1 MRTYGDGKNVRD
13 WLYVEDHAR
22 RSVLSWNYNIGGRSE
37 RANLDVVA
45 AICNLLD
52 EMQPSGNGPR
62 EKLIT
67 FVSDRPGH
75 DRRYA
80 IDPSKIERELGWQ
93 PEHDF
98 EAGLAKTVRWYLDN
112 QRWWRAI
119 LERGYIANRIGLT
132 GKPDLCLT

>member
-1 MRTYGDGKNVRD
+1 M
-13 WLYVEDHAR
+13 H
-22 RSVLSWNYNIGGRSE
+22 
-37 RANLDVVA
+37 
-45 AICNLLD
+45 
-52 EMQPSGNGPR
+52 PSGNGPR

-67 FVSDRPGH
+67 FVVDRPGH

-93 PEHDF
+93 PAHDF

-119 LERGYIANRIGLT
+119 LERGYTANRIGLT
-132 GKPDLCLT
+132 GVT